1 MVKRLGERA
10 GIRTRPHGC
19 RHAAISHLLDLT
31 NGNVREVQKFSRHR
45 NVATVLKYDD
55 ARTDAAG
62 ELAKRLAEDT
72 AEAA

>member
-10 GIRTRPHGC
+10 GIRARPHGC

-62 ELAKRLAEDT
+62 ELAKRLAEDI